1 MEKGVYIFGNQW
13 KNANDNLDIR
23 GYTNDRNTINNAPTN
38 KGVPKV
44 FAYNGQIFEQIYPA
58 KDIESGRITLVSKD
72 LNQYRYR
79 PDLARR
85 KPGPWGWH
93 SEGDSAQGFYG
104 VDTFQHG
111 GDDMSDVHRICAGWL
126 DLGSRARNM
135 LPNAKNVKQIKYLSF
150 TIKRKQG
157 AGHHS
162 DPCKMFLNLNRI
174 DGTIVNGD
182 KNANC
187 PHTNLIGSP
196 VCIGTLDAASKRYPS
211 TSTIVVNLGTT
222 QGQQVANLIM
232 SWMRGEGGAT
242 SLVQYSGE
250 TKGVRYPPWGTWSR
264 NYTRV
269 IGFSMTIEYVSEGV

>member
-1 MEKGVYIFGNQW
+1 MQKGVYIFDNSW
-13 KNANDNLDIR
+13 NNANDNLDIR
-23 GYTNDRNTINNAPTN
+23 GYTNDKDTINGNPTN

-44 FAYNGQIFEQIYPA
+44 FAYDGSHFEQIYPA
-58 KDIESGRITLVSKD
+58 RDISSGRITIVSKD

-79 PDLARR
+79 PDLAAR

-126 DLGSRARNM
+126 DLGSRTRNM
-135 LPNAKNVKQIKYLSF
+135 LPNAKSVKEIKYLSF
-150 TIKRKQG
+150 TVKRKQG
-157 AGHHS
+157 AGHHN
-162 DPCKMFLNLNRI
+162 DPCQMFLNLNRI

-196 VCIGTLDAASKRYPS
+196 VCIGTLDAASRKYPS
-211 TSTIVVNLGTT
+211 TSTIVVNLGTS
-222 QGQQVANLIM
+222 QGQQIAKLIM

-242 SLVQYSGE
+242 SLIQYSGE
-250 TKGVRYPPWGTWSR
+250 TRGTRYPPWGTWSR
-264 NYTRV
+264 YYTRV
-269 IGFSMTIEYVSEGV
+269 IAFSMTIEYVSEGA